1 MKILLKKLN
10 KNNRERSKK
19 RLLQRWLLILKLRWK
34 LKELRTWQ
42 NLLSKKQT
50 YKNFKQ
56 EHREMKNKRENL
68 RQKFLQ
74 QSKVLKT
81 LPQTK

>member
-34 LKELRTWQ
+34 LKELQTWQ

-50 YKNFKQ
+50 FKNFKQ